1 MIFKTKFKASG
12 TKKQK
17 ESNFLFAAIDESIC
31 FNEPD
36 AAFLQFAKRGFF
48 SLSSLQL
55 I

>member
-36 AAFLQFAKRGFF
+36 AAFLQFAKRGHYFF
-48 SLSSLQL
+48 LFLHYN
-55 I
+55 